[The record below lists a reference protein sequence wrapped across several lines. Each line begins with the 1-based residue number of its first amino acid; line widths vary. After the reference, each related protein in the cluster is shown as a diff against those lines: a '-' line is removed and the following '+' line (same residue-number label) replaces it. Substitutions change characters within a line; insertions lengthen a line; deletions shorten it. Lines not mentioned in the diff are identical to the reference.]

1 MTEKGQLVDGARG
14 QERAQREMQKAEERK
29 LKEAPEE
36 QIKRSQD
43 GEIKEPLTKEQGSEA
58 VIPRERKTD

>member
-14 QERAQREMQKAEERK
+14 QEQAQRETPDSEKK
-29 LKEAPEE
+29 PNGAPKE

-43 GEIKEPLTKEQGSEA
+43 GEIEEPLTKEQGSEA
-58 VIPRERKTD
+58 VIPGERKTD